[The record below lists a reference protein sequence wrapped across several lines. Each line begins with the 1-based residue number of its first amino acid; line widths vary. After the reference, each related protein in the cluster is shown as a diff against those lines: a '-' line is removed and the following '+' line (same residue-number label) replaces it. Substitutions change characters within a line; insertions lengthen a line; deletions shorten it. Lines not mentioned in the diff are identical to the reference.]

1 MIKTIDIIVPFFN
14 EEDVFEKFVQSLDLV
29 RKKIELDESLKL
41 NYIFVD
47 NGSSDTTFE
56 KISEYENKNKN
67 VTLIKLIRN
76 FGIDGALKAGIDKA
90 KGDAA
95 ILIHGDLQDNP
106 EIIINLVNEWGNGFE
121 HVIVRY
127 SFQNRENLFRKLGSY
142 FYYKW
147 ANYASSNL
155 IIKGVSDF
163 RLISR
168 RVLDFITSIDE
179 SVYLLRGILIWP
191 GFKYKIIDATKDKR
205 LYGKSKINLP
215 TIFKYFKLPISIST
229 RVLFVIPIFSIS
241 IFVIS
246 AIFIIYTL
254 IYFLVTGNLL
264 IEIEPRLTLLI
275 IINVFIL
282 LFLGIISSYLGV
294 LIEEVK
300 NRPIYLEDD
309 I

>member
-29 RKKIELDESLKL
+29 RKKIELDEALKL

>member
-29 RKKIELDESLKL
+29 RKKIELDEALKL

-155 IIKGVSDF
+155 IIKGD
-163 RLISR
+163 L
-168 RVLDFITSIDE
+168 
-179 SVYLLRGILIWP
+179 
-191 GFKYKIIDATKDKR
+191 
-205 LYGKSKINLP
+205 
-215 TIFKYFKLPISIST
+215 
-229 RVLFVIPIFSIS
+229 VI
-241 IFVIS
+241 
-246 AIFIIYTL
+246 
-254 IYFLVTGNLL
+254 
-264 IEIEPRLTLLI
+264 
-275 IINVFIL
+275 
-282 LFLGIISSYLGV
+282 
-294 LIEEVK
+294 
-300 NRPIYLEDD
+300 
-309 I
+309 

>member
-29 RKKIELDESLKL
+29 RKKIELDEALKL

-47 NGSSDTTFE
+47 NGSSDTTYE